1 MSIFFNMTDKTNIPK
16 HVAIIMDGNRRWAK
30 TKGLPAIAGHTYAA
44 EQIVEKLIK
53 DSAELGIKYLTLWAF
68 STENWGR
75 AEEEVS
81 GLMNIFRKALVNKV
95 EKFIKNGAKLK
106 MIGDMT
112 KFSPDIQ
119 EGMKQAEK
127 KSKNNTKITVTFALN
142 YGGRDEIVRAVNR
155 LISESAG
162 QQISESDISAS
173 LDTAGMPDPDLII
186 RTGGA
191 QRMSGFMPW
200 QGVYS
205 EYYFTETLMPEFGPE
220 QLEEAIEEYQSRQRR
235 YGK

>member
-1 MSIFFNMTDKTNIPK
+1 MTDKTNIPK